1 MKEWSHYYHLRVW
14 TFIIKDMDDDTEVS
28 ELMSVHNPVA
38 VYGRI
43 NSPRNVMMAVQSYVD
58 NLRTCR
64 RMYDP
69 TYYDS
74 PRINIANLH
83 WHDYGETGPGIYMA
97 QAEVPE
103 FGKFIAIIGSDDFWW
118 LREGP

>member
-1 MKEWSHYYHLRVW
+1 MKEWEHYYHLRVW
-14 TFIIKDMDDDTEVS
+14 TFIINDIDDDTQVS
-28 ELMSVHNPVA
+28 EFMAVHSPVA

-43 NSPRNVMMAVQSYVD
+43 NSPRNVMMGVQSCID
-58 NLRTCR
+58 NLHTR
-64 RMYDP
+64 RRACDP
-69 TYYDS
+69 TYYDA

-83 WHDYGETGPGIYMA
+83 WWDNGETGPGIYTA

-103 FGKFIAIIGSDDFWW
+103 FGKFITIIGSDDFWW